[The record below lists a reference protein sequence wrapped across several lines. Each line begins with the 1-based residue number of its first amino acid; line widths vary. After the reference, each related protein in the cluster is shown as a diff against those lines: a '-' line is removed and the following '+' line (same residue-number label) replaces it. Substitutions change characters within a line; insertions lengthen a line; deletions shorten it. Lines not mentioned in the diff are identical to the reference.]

1 MENVKSVQ
9 KAIAKLRDLND
20 NHELSAEQRRALDA
34 AIEELE
40 VATSR
45 QGRITAKAIQHAIF
59 RIALWTLF
67 DDVF

>member
-1 MENVKSVQ
+1 MECKSSINKTV
-9 KAIAKLRDLND
+9 AKLRDLND
-20 NHELSAEQRRALDA
+20 NHELSADQQRTIEA

-40 VATSR
+40 AVSK
-45 QGRITAKAIQHAIF
+45 QGRITPKAIQNAII